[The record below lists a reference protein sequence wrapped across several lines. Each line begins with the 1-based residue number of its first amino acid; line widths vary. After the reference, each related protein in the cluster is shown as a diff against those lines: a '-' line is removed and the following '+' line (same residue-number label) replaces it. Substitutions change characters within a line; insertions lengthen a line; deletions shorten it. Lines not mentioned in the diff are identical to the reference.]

1 MMIFMRKQ
9 FQIVLFIFLKN
20 EMHNVYFIIFFSH
33 IIFFRIFKCFKRVI
47 FTELKNPTFILTKK
61 RYFRKWNILSLW
73 IGSLR
78 ICLFK
83 NN

>member
-47 FTELKNPTFILTKK
+47 FYWIKKNHIYFNQKK
-61 RYFRKWNILSLW
+61 DIFANEIFYLYGLEV
-73 IGSLR
+73 
-78 ICLFK
+78 
-83 NN
+83 